1 MVKRKQ
7 KKDSRPASVPV
18 VDVDELGVHII
29 SPEDTEMH
37 FGSEKVSDTDPE
49 PAVPSSSDKPGKR
62 STRNTDSA
70 KDRKGSEG
78 T

>member
-7 KKDSRPASVPV
+7 KKDSPAASAPV
-18 VDVDELGVHII
+18 VNADELGVHII

-37 FGSEKVSDTDPE
+37 FGSEKGSDTDFE
-49 PAVPSSSDKPGKR
+49 PADSASSDKPKKR
-62 STRNTDSA
+62 STRNTDST
-70 KDRKGSEG
+70 KEKKGSER